1 MPPEPFVERV
11 PRPPVD
17 VGRPAAEPKPD
28 ELRPLSMDGFMEMLQ
43 GNP

>member
-1 MPPEPFVERV
+1 MSPESFIESV
-11 PRPPVD
+11 PRPPVE

-28 ELRPLSMDGFMEMLQ
+28 ELRPLSMDGFMQMLE